1 MTSWKSGNALP
12 TFDCLKFPCVTLN
25 WPQHW
30 LSSTTFHNNFFFFP
44 FPSTTYTKAYK
55 YIWYPNSGASGFKF
69 RFMWNSYTEGNIAT
83 YQAHRIWL
91 RLPRFNTLSQMN
103 PFLRLRHAKEIIGGE
118 KQSLKNFT
126 VSGKEMY
133 DEVSKIQAGS
143 FYIPLNSSYT
153 MVLTRR
159 ICLEIRSLLKW

>member
-1 MTSWKSGNALP
+1 MEIWQRTSNI
-12 TFDCLKFPCVTLN
+12 
-25 WPQHW
+25 W
-30 LSSTTFHNNFFFFP
+30 LSEIPVCHFELTATLIIINYLSQQLFFFP